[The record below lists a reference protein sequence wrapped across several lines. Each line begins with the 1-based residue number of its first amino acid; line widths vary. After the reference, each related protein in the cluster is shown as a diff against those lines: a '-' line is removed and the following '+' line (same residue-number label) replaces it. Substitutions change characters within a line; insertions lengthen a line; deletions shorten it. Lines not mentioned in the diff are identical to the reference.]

1 MRRNKLRV
9 KNVLVP
15 IIGKCAE
22 INWENI
28 FDFYPHMEVTKDNK

>member
-1 MRRNKLRV
+1 MRGKKLRV

-15 IIGKCAE
+15 IKGKCAE